1 MSTVP
6 FAPSS
11 SPATESDFGTR
22 AGSAAGLG
30 YASARLGALVANR
43 TAWRSLAS
51 DFYTDPELFALD
63 MKAVFE
69 RHWIFAATDAEIP
82 DPGDYVTV
90 DFGPYSVIVVRDDDE
105 QVSAFHNVCRHRG
118 ARIFSEGSGS
128 VGNIVCGYH
137 HWTYGTDGQL
147 RYAESQPADFD
158 PSCFGLRRVHARSV
172 AGLIF
177 LCLSQET
184 PSDFDEVAAIV
195 ESYIGPHKL
204 ATAKVAAQIDL
215 VEHGNWKL
223 TMENNR
229 ECYHCSGHPELA
241 CTVFP
246 LFGYDPANLPPRLQ
260 QVAESYR
267 QAMSETAANWDALG
281 LPYGILADL
290 DSRPTGYFIERE
302 PMNLAGESFT
312 LDGAAAV
319 KRSIGDFP
327 TAKLGRVGL
336 HLQPNSW
343 YHVLGD
349 HAITFAALPVAPDK
363 TLLRT
368 TWLVHAEAEEGVDYD
383 LETLTAVWKATNHQD
398 AVFVAKQQRGV
409 SNPAYLPGP
418 YSSVE
423 YMTEAFVNWYVTR
436 LKLYLGIGEDS

>member
-6 FAPSS
+6 LAPPSR
-11 SPATESDFGTR
+11 P
-22 AGSAAGLG
+22 SADMGLG
-30 YASARLGALVANR
+30 SRSGAKAGVREVSARLHELVATR
-43 TAWRSLAS
+43 TPGQSLDAE
-51 DFYTDPELFALD
+51 FYTDPEVFALD
-63 MKAVFE
+63 MAVIFG

-105 QVSAFHNVCRHRG
+105 QVRAFHNVCRHRG
-118 ARIFSEGSGS
+118 ARILAEGHGS

-137 HWTYGTDGQL
+137 HWTYGVDGRL
-147 RYAESQPADFD
+147 RHVESPPADFD

-177 LCLSQET
+177 LCLSEET

-195 ESYIGPHKL
+195 ESYIRPHKL
-204 ATAKVAAQIDL
+204 VQAKVAAQIDL
-215 VEHGNWKL
+215 VEQGNWKL

-241 CTVFP
+241 CSVFP
-246 LFGYDPANLPPRLQ
+246 LFGHDPDDLPPRLQ
-260 QVAESYR
+260 PLAERYR
-267 QAMSETAANWDALG
+267 QAMAETSANWDALG
-281 LPYGILADL
+281 LPYGILSDL
-290 DSRPTGYFIERE
+290 DGRPTGYFIERE
-302 PMNLAGESFT
+302 PMDLVGESFT

-398 AVFVAKQQRGV
+398 AVFVEKQQRGV

-418 YSSVE
+418 YSPVE

-436 LKLYLGIGEDS
+436 LKQFLETT